1 VAQQA
6 IIIYGI
12 HIYNEERTLS
22 LDLSKQKIKI
32 LIVDDNKDVNLLI
45 TATLVLKGYEVYK
58 TYSAEECVS
67 KLNEMNRTV
76 DVMLLNGGIA
86 ADRGAMVIVKAKRI
100 NPDIKILAVADD
112 ESEKTRVLDYGAD
125 GFTTKPI
132 SVETIVNKISALLTV
147 GKSVG

>member
-1 VAQQA
+1 M
-6 IIIYGI
+6 I
-12 HIYNEERTLS
+12 
-22 LDLSKQKIKI
+22 LDLGKQKIRI
-32 LIVDDNKDVNLLI
+32 LIADDNKDVNILLA
-45 TATLVLKGYEVYK
+45 ATLVLKGYEVYK
-58 TYSAEECVS
+58 TYSADECINKLEEYKGKVNV
-67 KLNEMNRTV
+67 L
-76 DVMLLNGGIA
+76 LLNGAIA

-132 SVETIVNKISALLTV
+132 SVETIVDKISALLAV